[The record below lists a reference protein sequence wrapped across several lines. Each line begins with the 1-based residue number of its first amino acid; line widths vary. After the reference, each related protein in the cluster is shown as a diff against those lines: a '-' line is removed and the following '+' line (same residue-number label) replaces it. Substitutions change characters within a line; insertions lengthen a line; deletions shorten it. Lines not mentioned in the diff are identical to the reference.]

1 MGLGKH
7 CATLLIVLH
16 AVLAVFAVIFAI
28 GISTICLRAKHR
40 KKQRRRTATEDLAQS
55 MSQQSRDPKASSQ
68 HSRMPSLDPTR
79 SRQRDLAFGVNADAD
94 DDDRHHYDRQH
105 DLKSTS
111 PTLLY
116 NAKPAPAVM
125 AAPRVSPATA
135 PTTSELQRK
144 QTTQSTLP
152 RTRAIQPML
161 DGGGLARL
169 AAVPMTPPKDMS
181 SAASVANASRPRP
194 PPPVAS
200 KVPPGG
206 QEPARTSVAPR
217 MAATKP
223 EVKPE
228 PRPAAKQTEMIDYV
242 F

>member
-1 MGLGKH
+1 MGKH
-7 CATLLIVLH
+7 CATSLIVLP

-94 DDDRHHYDRQH
+94 DDDDRHHYDRQH

-116 NAKPAPAVM
+116 NAKPAPAMM

-169 AAVPMTPPKDMS
+169 AAVPMTPPKDVPS
-181 SAASVANASRPRP
+181 SASVANVSRPRP
-194 PPPVAS
+194 PPPAAS
-200 KVPPGG
+200 KVPPRR
-206 QEPARTSVAPR
+206 QEPARTSVAPST
-217 MAATKP
+217 AAAKP